1 MSTPLN
7 HNRHSVSFV
16 RTHDIKVSTKAEGG
30 LSSEADGIKEQAREG
45 QRLKEGE
52 NRLQSAA
59 AYPAWYATDGEARK

>member
-30 LSSEADGIKEQAREG
+30 LSSEADVIKEQAR
-45 QRLKEGE
+45 QAQPLKEGE
-52 NRLQSAA
+52 NLLQSAA
-59 AYPAWYATDGEARK
+59 ASPSSDATDDKAR